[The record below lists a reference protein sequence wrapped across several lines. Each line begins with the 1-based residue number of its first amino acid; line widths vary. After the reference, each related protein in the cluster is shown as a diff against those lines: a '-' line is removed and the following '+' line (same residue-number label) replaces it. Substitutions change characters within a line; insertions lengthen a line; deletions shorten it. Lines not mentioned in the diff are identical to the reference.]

1 MAAALC
7 VPFVAVLRR
16 GQYRLHMPEPTVDG
30 EMLFSPL
37 IFVIG
42 LAVCIVL
49 NLMAAL
55 IPAWLSLR
63 NPIVESMNEK
73 K

>member
-16 GQYRLHMPEPTVDG
+16 GQYRLHIARADG
-30 EMLFSPL
+30 GRLLFSPL

-55 IPAWLSLR
+55 IPAWISLR

>member
-1 MAAALC
+1 
-7 VPFVAVLRR
+7 
-16 GQYRLHMPEPTVDG
+16 
-30 EMLFSPL
+30 MLFSPL

-42 LAVCIVL
+42 LVVCIVL